1 MAEAHFN
8 GLTPSEAELLALLM
22 EECGEVIQVIGK
34 IMRHGLE
41 SWHPADDALTSNRTL
56 LELEMGH
63 VLAAYELLSAGVVRP
78 AVVQSSRARKRVTI
92 RKWLHHAEG
101 KV

>member
-8 GLTPSEAELLALLM
+8 GLTPREAELLALLM

-41 SWHPADDALTSNRTL
+41 SHHPADAVEVSNRTL
-56 LELEMGH
+56 LELEIGH
-63 VLAAYELLSAGVVRP
+63 VLAAYELLSAVAVVRP
-78 AVVQSSRARKRVTI
+78 NVVQSARARKHVTVN
-92 RKWLHHAEG
+92 RWLHHWGA
-101 KV
+101 V